1 MVTFQVW
8 NYFNVLQLWEGEL
21 CEKDQSAWL
30 EDARLAKSKC
40 SIIGSFELKLDTVDE
55 ERCMCCG
62 VRDEK

>member
-1 MVTFQVW
+1 M
-8 NYFNVLQLWEGEL
+8 GEL
-21 CEKDQSAWL
+21 CGKDQSAWL

-40 SIIGSFELKLDTVDE
+40 SIIGSCELKLDTVDE